1 LPSTLPTKA
10 ETWQGNSIHIVTYLK
25 TTHHI
30 DLCFK
35 PDASKGSQCYCNAD
49 FVGSWNK
56 EFSETDPRTSKS
68 RSGWVVFY
76 AACPII
82 WASKLKSQVMLSM
95 TNAEYIAIF
104 MALQEVT
111 PLLEFIKEMREHKF
125 DIVNMQPYMYC
136 KVFEDNSGVLELK

>member
-1 LPSTLPTKA
+1 
-10 ETWQGNSIHIVTYLK
+10 
-25 TTHHI
+25 
-30 DLCFK
+30 
-35 PDASKGSQCYCNAD
+35 
-49 FVGSWNK
+49 
-56 EFSETDPRTSKS
+56 
-68 RSGWVVFY
+68 
-76 AACPII
+76 
-82 WASKLKSQVMLSM
+82 MLSM